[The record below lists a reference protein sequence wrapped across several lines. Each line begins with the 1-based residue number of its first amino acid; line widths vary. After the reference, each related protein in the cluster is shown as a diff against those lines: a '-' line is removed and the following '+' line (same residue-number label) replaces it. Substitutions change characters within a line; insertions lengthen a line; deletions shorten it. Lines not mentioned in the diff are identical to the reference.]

1 MATAVHSLDE
11 EEHLAI
17 VKLRELP
24 NQAAIVKR
32 RGRAPV
38 RFRPET
44 VQSAVAWPELTDS
57 FIGNTR
63 ASSPYIS
70 TALQAE
76 TEIAGRFETITAKAI
91 PAEPGQTD
99 PDAFWTD

>member
-1 MATAVHSLDE
+1 MATAVHSLEE

-32 RGRAPV
+32 RGRPPV

-44 VQSAVAWPELTDS
+44 VQPAVAWPELTDS
-57 FIGNTR
+57 FVGTTR

-76 TEIAGRFETITAKAI
+76 TEIAARFDTMTAKAA
-91 PAEPGQTD
+91 PAEPGKFD
-99 PDAFWTD
+99 PNTFWAE